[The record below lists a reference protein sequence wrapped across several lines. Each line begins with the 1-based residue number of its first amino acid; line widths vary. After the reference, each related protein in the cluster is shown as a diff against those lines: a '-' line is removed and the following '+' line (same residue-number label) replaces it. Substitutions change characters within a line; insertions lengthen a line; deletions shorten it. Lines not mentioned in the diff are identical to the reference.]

1 VLFIIAIVEGLA
13 SPVLAVGGVVPVAPP
28 VGAQVVGLAVAL
40 AGFAATLA
48 AQTGMGASWRI
59 CVDPGSAPSS

>member
-1 VLFIIAIVEGLA
+1 VLFIVAIVAGLA
-13 SPVLAVGGVVPVAPP
+13 SPVLAVAGVVPVAPP
-28 VGAQVVGLAVAL
+28 VGVQVGLAVAL

-59 CVDPGSAPSS
+59 GVDPGSAPSS